1 MRKIEQQMID
11 AIKSRK
17 NWSNSNTYTE
27 YSEKSNR
34 VAVYL
39 HHNHIANVWYEGDVP
54 QVVYLSDAGWMTVTT
69 KSRLNAICGEF
80 LAQGMGI
87 YQKNWEWFFTTE
99 KGDIEWEGSITIN
112 NYDEAEGEAA

>member
-17 NWSNSNTYTE
+17 NWSNSNTHTVYTE
-27 YSEKSNR
+27 KANR
-34 VAVYL
+34 VEVYL
-39 HHNHIANVWYEGDVP
+39 HGNHIANVWYEGDVP
-54 QVVYLSDAGWMTVTT
+54 QGIYLSDAGWMTVTT
-69 KSRLNAICGEF
+69 KSRLNAICSEF

-99 KGDIEWEGSITIN
+99 KGDIEWEGSITVN